1 MKNKIDII
9 ETKLPKKEKKNNK
22 NGQIFNMV
30 SKKGTKSACLINK

>member
-30 SKKGTKSACLINK
+30 KKGTKSACLINK